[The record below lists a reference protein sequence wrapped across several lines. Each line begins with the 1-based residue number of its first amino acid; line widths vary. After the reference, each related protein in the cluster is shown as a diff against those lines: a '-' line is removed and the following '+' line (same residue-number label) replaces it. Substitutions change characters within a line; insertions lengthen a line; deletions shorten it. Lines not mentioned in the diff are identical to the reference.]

1 MASPTFYVVG
11 GCRAAKKKQVWVQWL
26 GYPESRSCWR
36 EMASHFAGAT
46 ELPGLYA
53 AGETACVSI
62 NGANRLG
69 SNSLTECLVF
79 GAAAARR
86 ASSCAAVLFVSPNNA
101 RILFEK
107 VCVLSMGCGRLARA
121 SKLNLIEVRWGARGH
136 LSRASF
142 IYTPVWLKSPGVY
155 PPLTVTHS

>member
-1 MASPTFYVVG
+1 MGENLVKKGYCTINVVEM
-11 GCRAAKKKQVWVQWL
+11 RRHAPHQIVVKK
-26 GYPESRSCWR
+26 GDPC
-36 EMASHFAGAT
+36 
-46 ELPGLYA
+46 
-53 AGETACVSI
+53 
-62 NGANRLG
+62 
-69 SNSLTECLVF
+69 
-79 GAAAARR
+79 